1 MAIETEA
8 QPDFLKYWLALKRRW
23 IPASFVFGATLGLT
37 IAYVLL
43 KIPVYRIQGQI
54 MYEND
59 KATSLLGF
67 ESAAKNLGI
76 SGTDGD
82 RKLESELRV
91 ILSQPVIQRTLDTL
105 KQNFSKE
112 NLPDLEALKNS
123 LTVRNAVNTNTIQIS
138 YDSTDPKLAAALV
151 NNLMQVYQQNNVQTT
166 RGTSIAARKFI
177 TAQLPE
183 VRQNVY
189 KADLELRQFKE
200 RYKLTNLEVAT
211 KSNAENLVRIGEQID
226 QAQTQLSGLDSD
238 LRKLQQKLKLSPQ
251 EALTASNVS
260 QSLAVQGSLAD
271 VQGLERRLEEA
282 RAQYQDDHPVI
293 VDLVAK
299 IDKAKML
306 LKKNVAGSLQGSS
319 GASRLQVGATQQ
331 DLLNSLIKT
340 ETGRTGLN
348 KQLSTLNQQRS
359 NYLNQSKVLPA
370 LEQRQR
376 ELERELAAAEAT
388 FQALLKSLQEVRVSE
403 NQTIGNVRIIEPAQ
417 IPSTPIAPNKRA
429 AIAAGTLAGFL
440 LAIALVYLLETMDTR
455 VKRVEEAQALYNY
468 TLLGT
473 IPKFPELPEKT
484 ELFNLPVLR
493 DPRSALSES
502 YKMLQANLKFLK
514 SDDPLKVIAVSSA
527 MPKEGKSTTC
537 ANLAVALNEMG
548 HNVLLVDLDL
558 RRPTQHNIWE
568 LSNARGISDFLA
580 GQVRNTVEIAHII
593 HKGLN
598 VITSGTLPPNPL
610 GLIDSQRMAE
620 AIQAWADN
628 YDFVLIDLP
637 PTSVAA
643 DAAVLGKLTDGLVL
657 VARPN
662 VLDSNSAYTAK
673 KYLDQSGLNVLGLV
687 VNGVIPENESNSYYS
702 YYSHYNYY
710 SENMKTKENLET
722 EKVKSET

>member
-123 LTVRNAVNTNTIQIS
+123 LTVKNAVNTNTIQIS

-359 NYLNQSKVLPA
+359 NYLNQAKVLPA

-376 ELERELAAAEAT
+376 ELERELAASEAT

-417 IPSTPIAPNKRA
+417 IPSEPIAPNKRA
-429 AIAAGTLAGFL
+429 AIAAGTLAGIL

-473 IPKFPELPEKT
+473 IPRFPEWPEKT
-484 ELFNLPVLR
+484 ELVSLPVLR

-514 SDDPLKVIAVSSA
+514 SDDPLKVIAISSA
-527 MPKEGKSTTC
+527 VPKEGKSTTC
-537 ANLAVALNEMG
+537 ANLAVALNQMG

-558 RRPTQHNIWE
+558 RRPSQHNIWE
-568 LSNARGISDFLA
+568 LSNATGISDFLA
-580 GQVRNTVEIAHII
+580 GQVRDTGEVTRII
-593 HKGLN
+593 NKGLN

-610 GLIDSQRMAE
+610 GLIDSHRMAE
-620 AIQAWADN
+620 AIQVWSDN

-637 PTSVAA
+637 PTSIAA
-643 DAAVLGKLTDGLVL
+643 DAAVLGKLSDGLVL

-662 VLDSNSAYTAK
+662 ILDTNSARAAK
-673 KYLDQSGLNVLGLV
+673 TYLDQSGVNVLGLV
-687 VNGVIPENESNSYYS
+687 VNGVIPENESNGYY

-710 SENMKTKENLET
+710 SEDRKTGEELES
-722 EKVKSET
+722 EKLKSEV